1 MVAEMISLF
10 MVTASPLTLGTANA
24 FSTKIVMDDV
34 DDVDDVDDEMKERK
48 DDRVRSEEEEVMAE
62 SVIR

>member
-34 DDVDDVDDEMKERK
+34 DDVDDEMKERK